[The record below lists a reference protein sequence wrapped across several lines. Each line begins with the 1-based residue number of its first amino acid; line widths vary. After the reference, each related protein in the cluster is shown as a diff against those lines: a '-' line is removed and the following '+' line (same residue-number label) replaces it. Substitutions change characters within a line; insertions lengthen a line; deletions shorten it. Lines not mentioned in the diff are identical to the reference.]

1 MATTILLNGKIATM
15 GKRAPFVSALALKDG
30 RVLAAGEAQDALAHQ
45 EAGSRVIDL
54 GGRTVVPGLNDSHLH
69 IIREGLNYNLELRWD
84 GVPSLAIALDMLRRQ
99 AERTPPGQ
107 WVRVVGG
114 WSAYQFEERRLPT
127 LDEINE
133 ALPDTPAFILHL
145 YDRAFINR
153 AGLCA
158 LGLDKQTPDMPGGTF
173 ERDAEGNPTGLVLA
187 TPAATIL
194 YATLAKIPKLT
205 PEQQRN
211 STRQFLRELNRFGI
225 TSAIDAGGG
234 AQNYPDDYAVCR
246 ELAREGL
253 LTVRIAYYLF
263 AQNAQH
269 EFEDFSRWVDMT
281 HPGQNDDM
289 FKPNGFVTEGGGENL
304 VWAAADFENFV
315 QPRPELPP
323 TMEAELT
330 RVMRLLV
337 SKRWPFR
344 IHATYDE
351 SIGRDL
357 DVFEAINKEIPFN
370 GLRWF
375 IDHAETVSARN
386 LARIKALGG
395 GIAIQNRMAFQ
406 GEDFI
411 ARYGKEAAS
420 HAPPIQAM
428 REMGIPLGAGTDA
441 TRVASYN
448 PWLSLHWLVTGKTLG
463 GTELY
468 PASNRL
474 DRMEALRLYTEGSAW
489 FSHEEE
495 VKGRLEPGCFADL
508 CVLTEDYFTVSED
521 AIKGIESVLTLVAG
535 EVVHAAGPFAAYAPE
550 PLPVMPEWSPV
561 AVFGG
566 YYAADRTRRPG
577 PVTMLGEQEMPQAS
591 RPKADD

>member
-1 MATTILLNGKIATM
+1 MTTTILLNGKIATM
-15 GKRAPFVSALALKDG
+15 GKQAPFVSALALRNG
-30 RVLAAGEAQDALAHQ
+30 RVLAAGDAQDVLPHQ
-45 EAGSRVIDL
+45 EGGSRVIDL

-69 IIREGLNYNLELRWD
+69 VIREGLNYNLELRWD

-99 AERTPPGQ
+99 AARTPEDQ

-114 WSAYQFEERRLPT
+114 WSAHQFEERRLPT
-127 LDEINE
+127 LQEINE
-133 ALPDTPAFILHL
+133 ALPETPAFILHL
-145 YDRAFINR
+145 YDRAFVNQ
-153 AGLCA
+153 AGIAA
-158 LGLDKQTPDMPGGTF
+158 LGLGKDTPDMPGGKF
-173 ERDAEGNPTGLVLA
+173 VRDAAGKPTGLVLA

-194 YATLAKIPKLT
+194 YATLAKIPRLSH
-205 PEQQRN
+205 EEQRN

-263 AQNAQH
+263 AQNARH
-269 EFEDFSRWVDMT
+269 EFEDFSRWVEMT
-281 HPGQNDDM
+281 RPGQNDDM
-289 FKPNGFVTEGGGENL
+289 FKPNGFLASGGGENL

-315 QPRPELPP
+315 EPRPELPA
-323 TMEAELT
+323 TMEAELK
-330 RVMRLLV
+330 RVVSLLV
-337 SKRWPFR
+337 ARRWPFR

-357 DVFEAINKEIPFN
+357 DVFEAVDRETPFD

-375 IDHAETVSARN
+375 FDHAETVSPEN

-406 GEDFI
+406 GEAFVS
-411 ARYGKEAAS
+411 RYGEEAAE

-428 REMGIPLGAGTDA
+428 REAGIPLGAGTDA

-448 PWLSLHWLVTGKTLG
+448 PWLSLHWLTTGKTLG
-463 GTELY
+463 GKQLY
-468 PASNRL
+468 PPNNRL
-474 DRMEALRLYTEGSAW
+474 DRTEALRLYTEGSAW
-489 FSHEEE
+489 FSHEED
-495 VKGRLEPGCFADL
+495 VKGRLEPGCYADL
-508 CVLTEDYFTVSED
+508 SVLTDDYFTVSDE
-521 AIKGIESVLTLVAG
+521 AIKGIESVLTMVAG
-535 EVVHAAGPFAAYAPE
+535 EIVHAAGLFAAYSPE
-550 PLPVMPEWSPV
+550 PLPVLPEWSPV

-566 YYAADRTRRPG
+566 YYSRDRSRRPG
-577 PVTMLGEQEMPQAS
+577 PVTMLGEQEAPQPS
-591 RPKADD
+591 RPEADG

>member
-1 MATTILLNGKIATM
+1 MTTTLLLNGKIATM
-15 GKRAPFVSALALKDG
+15 GKHAPFVSALALKDG
-30 RVLAAGEAQDALAHQ
+30 KVLAAGDEQHVRPHQ
-45 EAGSRVIDL
+45 EAGTRVIDL

-69 IIREGLNYNLELRWD
+69 VIREGLNYNLELRWD
-84 GVPSLAIALDMLRRQ
+84 GVPSLKVALDMLKRQ
-99 AERTPPGQ
+99 ATRTPEGQ

-127 LDEINE
+127 LDEINT

-145 YDRAFINR
+145 YDRAFINK
-153 AGLCA
+153 AGIAA
-158 LGLDKQTPDMPGGTF
+158 LGLGKDTPDIPGGTF
-173 ERDAEGNPTGLVLA
+173 ERDAEGKPTGLVLA

-194 YATLAKIPKLT
+194 YATLAKLPRLSG
-205 PEQQRN
+205 EEQRN
-211 STRQFLRELNRFGI
+211 STRQYLRELNRFGI

-263 AQNAQH
+263 AQTAH
-269 EFEDFSRWVDMT
+269 KEFEDFARWVEMT
-281 HPGQNDDM
+281 RPGQNDDL
-289 FKPNGFVTEGGGENL
+289 FKPNGFLTGGGGENL
-304 VWAAADFENFV
+304 VWSAGDFENFV
-315 QPRPELPP
+315 QPRPELVP
-323 TMEAELT
+323 TMEAELA
-330 RVMRLLV
+330 RVVSLLV
-337 SKRWPFR
+337 KRRWPFR

-357 DVFEAINKEIPFN
+357 DVLEAVAREIPFD

-375 IDHAETVSARN
+375 FDHAETVSARN

-411 ARYGKEAAS
+411 ARYGKEAAE
-420 HAPPIQAM
+420 HAPPIRAIL
-428 REMGIPLGAGTDA
+428 EAGIPLGAGTDA
-441 TRVASYN
+441 TRVAGYN

-468 PASNRL
+468 PPSYRL
-474 DRMEALRLYTEGSAW
+474 DRTEALRLYTEGSAW

-508 CVLTEDYFTVSED
+508 SVLTDDYFTVSDD

-535 EVVHAAGPFAAYAPE
+535 QVVHAAGPFAALAPE
-550 PLPVMPEWSPV
+550 ALSVDPPWSPV
-561 AVFGG
+561 AALGG
-566 YYAADRTRRPG
+566 YYSGNRADRPG
-577 PVTMLGEQEMPQAS
+577 PVTMLGPEKGAP
-591 RPKADD
+591 RPSKERG